1 MEEKENQLAED
12 VVVQENFSPAIIYQQ
27 DKAFIDM
34 QIATAKAYPRNI
46 RKATENSVA
55 VVTMDFQTAE
65 SCNYSVPRGNKSI
78 TGPSV
83 HLAKIIAQF
92 WGNMR
97 IEAKVVGVDQTHVTS
112 EAVCWD
118 LESNLA
124 IKVQVKRSIIGKYGR
139 YNDDM
144 ITVTGN
150 AANAI
155 ALRNGILHVIP
166 KGVVDKVYKA
176 AVQTITGDV
185 STETKL
191 LAKRTQVVN
200 ALKDEYG
207 VTEKEILAAIGKSS
221 LSHIT
226 KDDLVTL
233 IGIGTAI
240 KEGDTSI
247 EDAFRKGKDA
257 PVSFD
262 DVQSMFDLKKD
273 KLSEKEMKDAK
284 RIIDN
289 KEENSY
295 SKLLKL
301 LQSK

>member
-118 LESNLA
+118 S
-124 IKVQVKRSIIGKYGR
+124 
-139 YNDDM
+139 
-144 ITVTGN
+144 
-150 AANAI
+150 
-155 ALRNGILHVIP
+155 
-166 KGVVDKVYKA
+166 
-176 AVQTITGDV
+176 
-185 STETKL
+185 ETKL